1 MRNVDTSNDGVFD
14 MSQNGGMMF
23 QFVER
28 WTYRLDGY
36 GGVSNCDLCDIFDPV
51 YEYTRLEDGRVMFM
65 CKDCQAD
72 LKL

>member
-1 MRNVDTSNDGVFD
+1 MTY
-14 MSQNGGMMF
+14 

-28 WTYRLDGY
+28 WTYRMDGY
-36 GGVSNCDLCDIFDPV
+36 GGVDNCSACDEFEPV
-51 YEYTRLEDGRVMFM
+51 HEFCRLEDGRVMFF

>member
-1 MRNVDTSNDGVFD
+1 MRDHGCE
-14 MSQNGGMMF
+14 GGMTY

-28 WTYRLDGY
+28 WTYRMDGY
-36 GGVSNCDLCDIFDPV
+36 GGVDNCSACDEFEPV
-51 YEYTRLEDGRVMFM
+51 HEFCRLEDGRVMFF